1 MHTWGFCLFATRL
14 SVHCVHGGMRQ
25 APECLV
31 PGHISVR
38 LRELLKAEKRR
49 FYRCSPFAEICP
61 GAFPTYNTAGRREAI
76 VSICSPL
83 LDRFMIKVSTQYTVN
98 LVGILVGILVGHR
111 SGCFL
116 LYFSQNR
123 DQEKAS
129 SRMCRRHSSLPEFHS
144 DFQGYAFHQ
153 RWP

>member
-1 MHTWGFCLFATRL
+1 MLVVIWKSFVVASRYGSECPISCTLGVCLFATRL

-38 LRELLKAEKRR
+38 SQELLKAEKRR

-76 VSICSPL
+76 VSTCSPL
-83 LDRFMIKVSTQYTVN
+83 LSRFMIKVSTQSAVN
-98 LVGILVGILVGHR
+98 LVGILVAYPGQSPIKLLSPLLFTEQR
-111 SGCFL
+111 SRESIIS
-116 LYFSQNR
+116 YVS
-123 DQEKAS
+123 
-129 SRMCRRHSSLPEFHS
+129 
-144 DFQGYAFHQ
+144 
-153 RWP
+153 